1 MSQRETGVSKLLARL
16 AKITSAITLGLLPTA
31 ALAQNGQPEPGAIGL
46 QESVTPIMDSTIA
59 FHNGLLMWI
68 ITLITIFVTA
78 LLIWVIIRYNKR
90 ANPNPSKFTHNTLI
104 EIVWTVVPIIILIV
118 IAVPSFGVLS
128 DQMTVPDGE
137 RKYLG
142 SNIFSRD
149 GGEVVPA
156 PELTIRVTGQQWY
169 WDYEYPDLNN
179 AAYSSY
185 MLSKDEIAEQKPGQP
200 YLLAVDN
207 ELVVPVDTTV
217 RVEVTAG
224 DVLHAFAVPAF
235 GIKTDAV
242 PERLNET
249 WFHVRKEGLYY
260 GQCSELCGKDHA
272 FMPIAVRVVSK
283 EQFAAWAEIMEAEDD
298 VEAANVTLASLN

>member
-1 MSQRETGVSKLLARL
+1 
-16 AKITSAITLGLLPTA
+16 
-31 ALAQNGQPEPGAIGL
+31 
-46 QESVTPIMDSTIA
+46 MDSTIA
-59 FHNGLLMWI
+59 FHDGLLMWI
-68 ITLITIFVTA
+68 ITLITIFVTG
-78 LLIWVIIRYNKR
+78 LLIWVMIRYNKR
-90 ANPNPSKFTHNTLI
+90 ANPTPSKFTHNTLV

-149 GGEVVPA
+149 AGEVVPA
-156 PELTIRVTGQQWY
+156 PELTIRVTGHQWY

-179 AAYSSY
+179 ALYSSY
-185 MLSKDEIAEQKPGQP
+185 MLSKEEIAEQKPGQP

-224 DVLHAFAVPAF
+224 DVLHAFAMPAF
-235 GIKTDAV
+235 GNKTDAV
-242 PERLNET
+242 PGRLNET

-283 EQFAAWAEIMEAEDD
+283 EEFAAWAEIMSAEDD
-298 VEAANVTLASLN
+298 VDAANGTLASL